1 MSSKY
6 LLGFDIGGTKI
17 GIGLGTV
24 DGTILQSERI
34 DNKNTDPEKILPLLA
49 EIAKKQLAAE
59 KITSKDVLAFG
70 ISTPSPADIPNG
82 IITNPPNN
90 PYWRNVPLK
99 SYLENALQ
107 IKGCFEN
114 DANCAALAEW
124 YFGAGKGCKDMIY
137 LTMSTGIGAGIIAG
151 GKLIQG
157 TSFLAGEIGHA
168 VLVPNGRLCN
178 CGLKGCWEAYC
189 GGRAIAQR
197 MQEELAGTGD
207 HIMLKYAKD
216 GLLENLDGWVFVE
229 WSKANDSSFLQG
241 VNYPTNMMYAKAL
254 ESFGKMYAEE
264 KYILRAEVIRKKIRE
279 DSFNGRFFEDNRIR
293 VQDEWKRTGNMSET
307 CQYYAFFTGVAT
319 PELYPELFQLL
330 VEKFGPGRQE
340 TECYPFVYK
349 SNAFIGNYLRL
360 MILAENGETMR
371 LAKECIGYFYNMT
384 QKTGTLWEHNDISAS
399 LNHGFASYVAVL
411 LVRYMSGYKG
421 RKGNCLKFSR
431 IMSSMDCRLTLPLGN
446 GTLEYVRKDG
456 KVQVRVPQGYYVEE
470 DE

>member
-168 VLVPNGRLCN
+168 VMVPNGRLCN
-178 CGLKGCWEAYC
+178 CGLKGCYEAYA
-189 GGRAIAQR
+189 GGRALAQR
-197 MQEELAGTGD
+197 MQQELADSPG
-207 HIMLKYAKD
+207 HAMLEFAEDNK
-216 GLLENLDGWVFVE
+216 LENLDLLSLEKG
-229 WSKANDSSFLQG
+229 ARAG
-241 VNYPTNMMYAKAL
+241 VDYAVKLWDEMCLRNAQAYGL
-254 ESFGKMYAEE
+254 LMNIFNPE
-264 KYILRAEVIRKKIRE
+264 KIVL
-279 DSFNGRFFEDNRIR
+279 
-293 VQDEWKRTGNMSET
+293 
-307 CQYYAFFTGVAT
+307 
-319 PELYPELFQLL
+319 
-330 VEKFGPGRQE
+330 
-340 TECYPFVYK
+340 
-349 SNAFIGNYLRL
+349 
-360 MILAENGETMR
+360 
-371 LAKECIGYFYNMT
+371 
-384 QKTGTLWEHNDISAS
+384 GTLAYAAGDFFMEPVKKYLPEFAWPETLAACQVVPSA
-399 LNHGFASYVAVL
+399 LQREIGSYAGIAGALYELKKEGL
-411 LVRYMSGYKG
+411 L
-421 RKGNCLKFSR
+421 
-431 IMSSMDCRLTLPLGN
+431 
-446 GTLEYVRKDG
+446 
-456 KVQVRVPQGYYVEE
+456 
-470 DE
+470 